1 MRKLTIKRKKHFAGS
16 IMKVKIYIEDAQ
28 PSELTIKGFP
38 CKKLGDIKN
47 NSELVVDID
56 ENLHRIFAI
65 IDVYTKDT
73 CVDMI
78 EIPAGNEDV
87 YVSGRNYLSPFK
99 GNPFIFDK

>member
-1 MRKLTIKRKKHFAGS
+1 MCEYECR
-16 IMKVKIYIEDAQ
+16 IYENIDKFNYMFFV
-28 PSELTIKGFP
+28 LKF
-38 CKKLGDIKN
+38 KWKNKFFRLDVKN